1 MLQWSLQICVIDPLC
16 FLVLSLLTSAL
27 PHPLADKTT
36 EDVEVIDDW
45 EEEEY
50 EVEAKVV
57 SLSHSSSSS

>member
-1 MLQWSLQICVIDPLC
+1 MFEISYN
-16 FLVLSLLTSAL
+16 SASL

-57 SLSHSSSSS
+57 SLSHSSSSSSS